1 MHAWQKYKATHPVST
16 RAVWSAVL
24 VFIFLLGKSIPLP
37 YTDAK
42 SLVLQNATLNFAS
55 LATGGNLS
63 QLSLFSMGIAPWMSA
78 MIIANLLTQSRSLGL
93 DRMSANR
100 LDYISKEI
108 TLILAVIQAFVVVA
122 NLQLTVRGIG
132 PKLAVGLVLVA
143 GALYCVWLS
152 NMNGRFGL
160 GGPTLLVLANILQ
173 SALGMAIDG
182 VAKLAWSSTA
192 RLIWIL
198 VGLAIFLVLFAYL
211 NVMMDRG
218 EYRLPIIHLLIDS
231 QYASRSYLPIKLTP
245 AGGMPIMFAM
255 ALVTLP
261 TYLCLFLLTFWPH
274 NQLLAWGAANFTF
287 TKFPGVVLYLIL
299 LGSLSM
305 AFAYINVNAERQMKT
320 LQQAG
325 DYLLGVRPGVATRQR
340 INQVV
345 LICGMIGAL
354 YNMILAGGPMLLVV
368 QHPSQMNIYMLPGY
382 ILMVVGFSMGMIDQ
396 INTLKIRRKYRPLF
410 E

>member
-182 VAKLAWSSTA
+182 IAKLAGSSTA

-305 AFAYINVNAERQMKT
+305 AFAYINVNAERQTKT

-396 INTLKIRRKYRPLF
+396 INTLEIRRKYRPLF